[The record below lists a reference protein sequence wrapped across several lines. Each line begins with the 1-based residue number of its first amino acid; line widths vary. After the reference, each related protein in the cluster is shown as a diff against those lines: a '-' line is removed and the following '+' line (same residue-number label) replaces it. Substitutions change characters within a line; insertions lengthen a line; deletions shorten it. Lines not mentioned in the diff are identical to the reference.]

1 MFFNEDLEKIEYF
14 GTFSPENFDNHL
26 SFLDVMY
33 DKIYSRWKFH
43 FLCISSIFIII
54 SWKFP
59 FFLSFVFLDCVVQYC
74 FNKNNEEF
82 LNQSNSYDL
91 ELYKSQLE
99 GSDNRLNP
107 YIFLF
112 YDNLNYI
119 IYNNLE
125 ISENISDEL
134 FEYKFY
140 LGLQDYLYNFSLKK
154 NVFVLIKNN
163 KNYNILNINKLNYIK
178 FKNNDL
184 IPLDY
189 IINKFNYLMYKY
201 KKYNCNNF
209 LLYNLDRSF
218 IYFNLNK

>member
-1 MFFNEDLEKIEYF
+1 
-14 GTFSPENFDNHL
+14 
-26 SFLDVMY
+26 
-33 DKIYSRWKFH
+33 
-43 FLCISSIFIII
+43 
-54 SWKFP
+54 
-59 FFLSFVFLDCVVQYC
+59 
-74 FNKNNEEF
+74 
-82 LNQSNSYDL
+82 
-91 ELYKSQLE
+91 
-99 GSDNRLNP
+99 
-107 YIFLF
+107 
-112 YDNLNYI
+112 
-119 IYNNLE
+119 LE

>member
-1 MFFNEDLEKIEYF
+1 MFFNDDLQGTEYF

-26 SFLDVMY
+26 SFLDVIY

-43 FLCISSIFIII
+43 FLCVFSIFIII
-54 SWKFP
+54 SLKFP
-59 FFLSFVFLDCVVQYC
+59 FFLSFVFMDCIIQYC

-91 ELYKSQLE
+91 ELYKSQLD

-112 YDNLNYI
+112 YDSLNYI
-119 IYNNLE
+119 IYDNLE
-125 ISENISDEL
+125 INENLSDEL
-134 FEYKFY
+134 FEYNFY
-140 LGLQDYLYNFSLKK
+140 LGLQDYLYNFYLKK
-154 NVFVLIKNN
+154 NIFISLKY
-163 KNYNILNINKLNYIK
+163 KNYQNKINLRKLNSINFSK
-178 FKNNDL
+178 NDL
-184 IPLDY
+184 ISINYL
-189 IINKFNYLMYKY
+189 INKFNYLMYKY